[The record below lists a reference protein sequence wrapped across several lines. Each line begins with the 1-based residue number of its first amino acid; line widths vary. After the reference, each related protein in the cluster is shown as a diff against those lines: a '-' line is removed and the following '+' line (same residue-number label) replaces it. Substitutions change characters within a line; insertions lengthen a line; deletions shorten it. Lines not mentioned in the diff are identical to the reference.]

1 MKQMMY
7 LMYLITSMVCF
18 TLFKAVSMIKDRGI
32 TNTLIAGIYML
43 IGIWAF
49 VKLTDDLDFKAYGR
63 YNIGSYILPL
73 IIMVIPISVFFID
86 KFPNLTSI
94 LIIELIFFMSLDF
107 GLQLSKKRKKKKN
120 VNKN

>member
-1 MKQMMY
+1 
-7 LMYLITSMVCF
+7 MYLITSMVCF

>member
-7 LMYLITSMVCF
+7 LITSSLCF
-18 TLFKAVSMIKDRGI
+18 AIFKAVSMIEDRGI

-43 IGIWAF
+43 IGMWAF
-49 VKLTDDLDFKAYGR
+49 VKLTDDLNFNAYGK

-73 IIMVIPISVFFID
+73 TIIAIPISVFFID

-94 LIIELIFFMSLDF
+94 LIIQLIVLTIIDVS
-107 GLQLSKKRKKKKN
+107 LQLLKKRKKKKSIK
-120 VNKN
+120 NKRR